1 MYVMLSLLVEWNEMD
16 EKIVKLC
23 LSENKL
29 NEQCSD
35 P

>member
-16 EKIVKLC
+16 EKIFKLC
-23 LSENKL
+23 LCENRL